1 MRPVK
6 KTYPPCTDCLYLT
19 PKPNAK
25 GYICGA
31 LTELLCVTKGSC
43 KFIKREEGKHGK

>member
-1 MRPVK
+1 MRSPK
-6 KTYPPCTDCLYLT
+6 KTYPPRTDCAFLT

-31 LTELLCVTKGSC
+31 LTELLCVTKGTC
-43 KFIKREEGKHGK
+43 KFIKRREDENGT